1 MEQDDRYA
9 TKEEMKLV
17 RDRTHALSNSDLVL
31 TAGIERLKD
40 DVKEAEDEI
49 QLAITAQHSHD
60 IVLERI
66 EAEMRSLGLRLP
78 LTLSAD
84 IATVTLQLRTLSI
97 ELESVKLLIKSE
109 FVRQSE
115 FDPVRKIV
123 YGVVGVILLAVITA
137 LVALVLNK

>member
-1 MEQDDRYA
+1 MDQDDRFA
-9 TKEEMKLV
+9 TQDEMRLV
-17 RDRTHALSNSDLVL
+17 WDRTHVLANADLVL

-40 DVKEAEDEI
+40 DFREI
-49 QLAITAQHSHD
+49 ATDVRKTETAQHSHD
-60 IVLERI
+60 IVMERI
-66 EAEMRSLGLRLP
+66 EAEMRALGARLP

-84 IATVTLQLRTLSI
+84 IATVTLQLRTLS
-97 ELESVKLLIKSE
+97 LEVESLKLLIKSE

-123 YGVVGVILLAVITA
+123 YGVVSVILLGVITA